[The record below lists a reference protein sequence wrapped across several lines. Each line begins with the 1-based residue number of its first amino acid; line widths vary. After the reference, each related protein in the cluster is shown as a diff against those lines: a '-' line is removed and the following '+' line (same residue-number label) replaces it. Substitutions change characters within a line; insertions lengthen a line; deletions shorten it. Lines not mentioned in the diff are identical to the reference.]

1 MRYPAMTAADAASQL
16 ASRRAGNVNSEPS
29 VRTKGAGSELD
40 QSFIEDLRAGFAG
53 LKAMTPEGL
62 KNDALRN
69 DFEGK
74 AARLVHTYLPT
85 DTEVL
90 SDPEF
95 WIWLAVACVPD
106 IVEWRYGNKEGGTKP
121 ANYGI
126 GSRKENLLYR
136 MWLRAE
142 LVLDDL
148 HEDRYHLADGGQID
162 FYRSHL
168 FRQGYANVRTFAR
181 ALIRYQYPKSNS
193 TPYLKVDDIRELVK
207 RLRRLRAN
215 LFLEILPEEECRA
228 VIETEA
234 AIVVAAQ

>member
-1 MRYPAMTAADAASQL
+1 MRYPAMTAADAAIHL
-16 ASRRAGNVNSEPS
+16 ASRRAGNVNTEPS
-29 VRTKGAGSELD
+29 VRTKGLGLEMD
-40 QSFIEDLRAGFAG
+40 QSFIDELRGGFGA
-53 LKAMTPEGL
+53 LKAATPGGL
-62 KNDALRN
+62 KNDAQRN
-69 DFEGK
+69 EFEGK
-74 AARLVHTYLPT
+74 AARLVHGHLPI
-85 DTEVL
+85 DTEIL

-142 LVLDDL
+142 LVLDER
-148 HEDRYHLADGGQID
+148 HEDRYHLANAGQID

-168 FRQGYANVRTFAR
+168 FRQGYANARTFAR
-181 ALIRYQYPKSNS
+181 ALIRYQYPKSDS
-193 TPYLKVDDIRELVK
+193 APKLKVDDIRELVK

-234 AIVVAAQ
+234 AVVVAA